1 MLAPLIDNPRRQ
13 QIAQALAVP
22 PPVGGWN
29 TRDALDLMAP
39 QDAILL
45 DNLFPR
51 TSDVILRK
59 GRAVLSTTAMGSGD
73 DVETMIPLSYG
84 ATEKMVSAAGGKIY
98 DASGVTP
105 SELGTGYTDDR
116 WQWTIFSSTIFAV
129 NGTDAPWKYD
139 GSTFTSSTGFTG
151 PTLTALID
159 VHSHAN
165 RLYFVEKDSTSFWYG
180 GIDAVTSTLTEFD
193 LKTIARH
200 GGYLNNIGTITG
212 DGSKDSRDQVCFFMS
227 TGEVIVY
234 EGDNPGDASA
244 WQKVGSFKLA
254 PPVGRHNL
262 LEFGA
267 DLLCLTHEG
276 LVPVA
281 RVLPMGR
288 SRPDREILSDK
299 IKGAMSAALEDYK
312 DNAGWEITHFDDGD
326 MILVNVPITASEFH
340 QYVMNTNTGAW
351 CRFKDWNGYAWTV
364 HADKLY
370 FGGGDGKVYQA
381 WVGSADDGSAIEAD
395 GATAWNYFELRTQ
408 IKQFTLA
415 RAVFLSDGAV
425 THTMILNVDFDD
437 TPPVFSVSSPAVGPV
452 WDVAIWD
459 AAIWF
464 AGATTVQAWQSASNI
479 GYVASLRIRLSTATQ
494 QVIWNSTTYQFT
506 PGGLM

>member
-1 MLAPLIDNPRRQ
+1 MLAPLANNPRKQ

-29 TRDALDLMAP
+29 TRDALDLMDSK
-39 QDAILL
+39 DAVLL
-45 DNLFPR
+45 DNFLPR

-73 DVETMIPLSYG
+73 DVETMIPLSY
-84 ATEKMVSAAGGKIY
+84 AAAEKLISASGGKIY

-105 SELGTGYTDDR
+105 SELGTGYSDDR

-151 PTLTALID
+151 PTIANLID
-159 VHSHAN
+159 VHSHAS
-165 RLYFVEKDSTSFWYG
+165 RLYFVEKDTAKFHYG
-180 GIDAVTSTLTEFD
+180 GIDAVTGALTSFD

-212 DGSKDSRDQVCFFMS
+212 DGSKDSRDQICFFMS
-227 TGEVIVY
+227 TGEIIVY
-234 EGDNPGDASA
+234 EGDNPGDAAA
-244 WQKVGSFKLA
+244 WQKIGSFKLA
-254 PPVGRHNL
+254 PPIGRHNL

-267 DLLCLTHEG
+267 DLFYLCHEG
-276 LVPVA
+276 LIPLT

-288 SRPDREILSDK
+288 SRPDREVLTDK
-299 IKGAMSAALEDYK
+299 IQGAMSAAISDYK
-312 DNAGWEITHFDDGD
+312 DNAGWELQHFDDGD
-326 MILVNVPITASEFH
+326 FLFINVPIGGAVFH

-351 CRFKDWNGYAWTV
+351 CRFKDWDGYAWTV
-364 HADKLY
+364 HNDKLY

-381 WVGSADDGSAIEAD
+381 WTGTSDDGAAIEAD

-408 IKQFTLA
+408 IKQWTLA
-415 RAVFLSDGAV
+415 RAVFLSDGDV
-425 THTMILNVDFDD
+425 THTMILNVDFFD
-437 TPPVFSVSSPAVGPV
+437 TAPVFTVSSPSTGPV
-452 WDVAIWD
+452 FDESIWD
-459 AAIWF
+459 AVIWF
-464 AGATTVQAWQSASNI
+464 AGATTVQAWHSASNI

-494 QVIWNSTTYQFT
+494 EVIWNSTTYQFI
-506 PGGLM
+506 PGALM